1 MRTEKA
7 FYDYTTDEAVSAE
20 ILDIRNV
27 EDRCALILDKTI
39 FFPEGGG
46 QPSDRGSING
56 ITLLDVQER
65 DNEILHFVSSDDA
78 RNLVPG
84 KAELILDA
92 KRRRILSAQHTGQ
105 HILSGMIYRILEA
118 PTLSMHIGD
127 ETCTIDVNKAGI
139 TLDDLRLIEDK
150 VQDIIEEDCPI
161 TIHLCPPEDIHRF
174 NLRRLPPQGE
184 DLIRVVEIGKYEMTP
199 CCGTHLGSSGKV
211 GMFRVIGAER
221 YKGMT
226 RITFIAGRRVFEES
240 RVLRIQAEGI
250 SRLLNTPA
258 LEIYPAVQVLAQKT
272 EQAERS
278 FNLKNTE
285 LAQCRAAKILD
296 DEKLEHCEDTSK
308 IFKKLFQ
315 DISYNDVLLIA
326 KIVQKKYGGI
336 LVFASSQDKKFAVLA
351 SRKEID
357 IRPLFKKLMEDKGGQ
372 GGGGPLFF
380 QGSFFNE
387 DAMKLFFDAVPESL
401 EN

>member
-1 MRTEKA
+1 MSGRTSTRIKRIFFGKDRSRKKHLSTAFDYCQSFLVAYRLIISLFTIQSGFDHTEFMRTEKA

-184 DLIRVVEIGKYEMTP
+184 DLWK
-199 CCGTHLGSSGKV
+199 S
-211 GMFRVIGAER
+211 A
-221 YKGMT
+221 
-226 RITFIAGRRVFEES
+226 
-240 RVLRIQAEGI
+240 
-250 SRLLNTPA
+250 NT
-258 LEIYPAVQVLAQKT
+258 K
-272 EQAERS
+272 
-278 FNLKNTE
+278 
-285 LAQCRAAKILD
+285 
-296 DEKLEHCEDTSK
+296 
-308 IFKKLFQ
+308 
-315 DISYNDVLLIA
+315 
-326 KIVQKKYGGI
+326 
-336 LVFASSQDKKFAVLA
+336 
-351 SRKEID
+351 
-357 IRPLFKKLMEDKGGQ
+357 
-372 GGGGPLFF
+372 
-380 QGSFFNE
+380 
-387 DAMKLFFDAVPESL
+387 
-401 EN
+401 